1 MLILK
6 GKLRAIVDAPATTNR
21 KTGEAYAAQTML
33 QIETVGKVRG
43 VSKLELHTI
52 TVTDAVRFK
61 DQIDKIVE
69 VVVRAYAPGSR
80 VSLVQAD

>member
-21 KTGEAYAAQTML
+21 KTGELYAAQTML
-33 QIETVGKVRG
+33 QIETVGKLRG

-52 TVTDAVRFK
+52 TVSDASKFK
-61 DQIDKIVE
+61 DQVDKVVE
-69 VVVRAYAPGSR
+69 VPVRAYAPGAR